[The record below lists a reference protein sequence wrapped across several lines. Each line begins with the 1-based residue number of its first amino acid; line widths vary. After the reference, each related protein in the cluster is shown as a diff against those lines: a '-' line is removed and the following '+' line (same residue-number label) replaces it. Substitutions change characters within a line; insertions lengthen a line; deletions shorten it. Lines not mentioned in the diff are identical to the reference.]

1 MDTAAAVISVT
12 EIKDGGNTPVST
24 DIVMVENAVV
34 APGATE
40 VEVVAPRKASS
51 PLSNEVE
58 KLASASSSLRLS
70 ENVIDNDVE
79 NDTGGVATPDEELL
93 LRSPDKAVT
102 EDAPKF
108 TKSWADEAG

>member
-1 MDTAAAVISVT
+1 M
-12 EIKDGGNTPVST
+12 ST
-24 DIVMVENAVV
+24 DNVRVETVVV
-34 APGATE
+34 ASGATE
-40 VEVVAPRKASS
+40 VEVVAI
-51 PLSNEVE
+51 
-58 KLASASSSLRLS
+58 SSLRLS

-102 EDAPKF
+102 EGAPKF